1 MRDVQRLTADEFFAW
16 QALVEGRYELVDG
29 HIVPHPAYVT
39 PTGFAAPDA
48 EHGLVCLNLGIAL
61 QAQLRAPCRAYVGVC
76 VVVDRAD
83 ANISDVAV
91 SCDQDDRSRPALI
104 APRYVFEV
112 SSPKTYRIDTGG
124 RSPNTWRSRASRRM
138 SSSTGRD
145 VHSPSIA
152 RTPARKRSAP
162 AWSSSATSHSTS
174 KRSSLEYRRDSGHGT
189 ATANASQAT
198 CLIRADT
205 SRHRNIAASR

>member
-29 HIVPHPAYVT
+29 HIVPHPDYVT
-39 PTGFAAPDA
+39 PAGFAAPDA

-112 SSPKTYRIDTGG
+112 SSQRRIASTPEGGRRILGDPDHRGVCRPRPAATFTHRLSRGRRPANVLHRHGPPRRRLTPRRSALRLSIGGIADTG
-124 RSPNTWRSRASRRM
+124 RLRR
-138 SSSTGRD
+138 T
-145 VHSPSIA
+145 H
-152 RTPARKRSAP
+152 RKR
-162 AWSSSATSHSTS
+162 
-174 KRSSLEYRRDSGHGT
+174 
-189 ATANASQAT
+189 
-198 CLIRADT
+198 RA
-205 SRHRNIAASR
+205 